1 MCKASKGMDREWEGK
16 GREQAM
22 RREQKRAEE
31 LMYLHMKPR
40 GEGAGE
46 QMLRLRLRL
55 LLHAC
60 VFQCSEQHFVRLVV
74 QLGQT

>member
-16 GREQAM
+16 GWEQAM
-22 RREQKRAEE
+22 WREWKRAEE
-31 LMYLHMKPR
+31 LMYLHMKPQ

-46 QMLRLRLRL
+46 QMLRLMLM
-55 LLHAC
+55 LHAH
-60 VFQCSEQHFVRLVV
+60 VFQCSGQHFMCLVL